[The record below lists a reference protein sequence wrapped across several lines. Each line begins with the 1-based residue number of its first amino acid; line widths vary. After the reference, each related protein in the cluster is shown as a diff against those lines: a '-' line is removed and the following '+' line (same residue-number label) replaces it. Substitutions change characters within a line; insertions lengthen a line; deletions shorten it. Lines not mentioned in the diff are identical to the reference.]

1 MRSVSRKR
9 KGPTV
14 GIRALL
20 ALLLLWI
27 SVVAYPQQAR
37 KPVLISFGVGLGE
50 RAMAPQ
56 ELRFESRASDALR
69 KALESNQEYRIV
81 PFSRTHPSVQRA
93 LLERTLPSELLLPP
107 FTGTIGSEFKVV
119 RLAKVMRGQ
128 FAVSVVVERLTFA
141 EDGKSVSAVLTYE
154 VYDVERAKM
163 VGSSGATLEATGSD
177 QASTADTL
185 IEALSKKGAEDTLG
199 ILGEY
204 LKKPPGK

>member
-20 ALLLLWI
+20 ALLVLM
-27 SVVAYPQQAR
+27 VAVAASAQQPR

-56 ELRFESRASDALR
+56 ELQFEARASTAFR
-69 KALESNQEYRIV
+69 KALEESKEYRIV

-107 FTGTIGSEFKVV
+107 FTGTIGTEFKVV
-119 RLAKVMRGQ
+119 RLAKVMRGE
-128 FAVSVVVERLTFA
+128 FAVSVVVDRLTFTD
-141 EDGKSVSAVLTYE
+141 DGKKVSAVLIYE
-154 VYDVERAKM
+154 VYDVEKAKM
-163 VGSSGATLEATGSD
+163 VGTAGATLEASGAD
-177 QASTADTL
+177 QASTADAL
-185 IEALSKKGAEDTLG
+185 IEALSKKGAEDTLA
-199 ILGEY
+199 ILEEY

>member
-14 GIRALL
+14 GIRTLL
-20 ALLLLWI
+20 ALLLLI
-27 SVVAYPQQAR
+27 VAVGATAQQPR

-56 ELRFESRASDALR
+56 ELRFESRASTAFR
-69 KALESNQEYRIV
+69 KALEGGKEYRIV

-107 FTGTIGSEFKVV
+107 FTGTIGTEFKVV
-119 RLAKVMRGQ
+119 RLAKVMRGE
-128 FAVSVVVERLTFA
+128 FAVSVVVDRLTFSD
-141 EDGKSVSAVLTYE
+141 DGKRVSAVLIYE
-154 VYDVERAKM
+154 VYDVEKAKM
-163 VGSSGATLEATGSD
+163 VGTAGATLEASGAD
-177 QASTADTL
+177 QASTADAL
-185 IEALSKKGAEDTLG
+185 IQALSKKGAEDTLA
-199 ILGEY
+199 ILEEY